1 MSLILGTE
9 RPEAEALAQMRKF
22 RCGECGP
29 CKSGGD
35 FPCLAKWH
43 AYQNHDLGSRE
54 IGHLKFLAVGP
65 GCTFKEAPKG
75 RLPDTKTDINW
86 RYWHVGVVDLATG
99 EILARPPCGGRE
111 EPCPT

>member
-1 MSLILGTE
+1 MTKQIGNDK
-9 RPEAEALAQMRKF
+9 PEAEALAHMRKF
-22 RCGECGP
+22 RCGECEG
-29 CKSGGD
+29 CKPKALRPAEEAD
-35 FPCLAKWH
+35 KPCLAKWH

-86 RYWHVGVVDLATG
+86 RYWHVGVVDLETG
-99 EILARPPCGGRE
+99 EIRE